1 MSENKHELE
10 MIMKQAQQR
19 DEYLEVKSGWWWFR
33 YIQISCRDQ
42 FLLLKRGH
50 YYVVKFL
57 IVIQNDDSGLQI
69 EILKDDLDLQV
80 G

>member
-1 MSENKHELE
+1 M
-10 MIMKQAQQR
+10 
-19 DEYLEVKSGWWWFR
+19 
-33 YIQISCRDQ
+33 
-42 FLLLKRGH
+42 
-50 YYVVKFL
+50 VKFL